1 MCLTIKS
8 VARPPCGD
16 SAIFRFV
23 LLDWFFKSYHL
34 VFHWGLL
41 GNPDL
46 LVVVKDSRVR
56 DWLWLGKVLAPL
68 THPTWGKLLCDL
80 MWFENL
86 KYSLN
91 SKILIN
97 QLLNPRIYVETYSYT
112 FMENITWFYL
122 SLRYLTIFKLNT

>member
-1 MCLTIKS
+1 MVLGLSHVPRATI
-8 VARPPCGD
+8 R
-16 SAIFRFV
+16 RFFVMFAWLV
-23 LLDWFFKSYHL
+23 LWSRHL
-34 VFHWGLL
+34 VFHWRLL

-46 LVVVKDSRVR
+46 LVVVRNSRVR

-68 THPTWGKLLCDL
+68 AHPTWGKLLCDL

-91 SKILIN
+91 SKVLIN
-97 QLLNPRIYVETYSYT
+97 QLLNPRICVETCSYT

-122 SLRYLTIFKLNT
+122 SLRYLTIIKLNT